1 MKNKKV
7 ILAFSG
13 GLDTSFCVLWLK
25 KQGYDVITL
34 TVDIGGFSKKDKEN
48 IAKQS
53 CLLGSIKH
61 YYIDGKRDFY
71 QKVIS
76 YIIRGNIFRGDVYP
90 LCAGPERLIIAEKL
104 AQLAKK
110 EQAEAVSHGSTGA
123 GNDQVRFD
131 MALKVLSP
139 KAKIIAPVRELGIKR
154 EDELKVLQEK
164 KIPIPTVSKSYS
176 VNKGMLGVTIGG
188 KETQGS
194 WVSPP
199 DEVYPG
205 ITPIGQTPNTPA
217 DFILSFQ
224 KGLPVAV
231 DRKKLTGIAIMDY
244 LTNLGGIHGVGKNI
258 HLGNTIIGIKGRIA
272 FAAPAI
278 TILIKTHKELEKL
291 VLTKWQLFWK
301 DHLADVYGNFLHEA
315 LYFDPVMRD
324 IEALIDS
331 SQKHVTG
338 KVKVKLFK
346 GNIIIEGYKSPYSL
360 INPKVAIYGEENA
373 LWTGAEAAGFSKIYG
388 LQSILAAYAK
398 KIGGG
403 YEK

>member
-1 MKNKKV
+1 
-7 ILAFSG
+7 
-13 GLDTSFCVLWLK
+13 
-25 KQGYDVITL
+25 
-34 TVDIGGFSKKDKEN
+34 
-48 IAKQS
+48 
-53 CLLGSIKH
+53 
-61 YYIDGKRDFY
+61 
-71 QKVIS
+71 
-76 YIIRGNIFRGDVYP
+76 
-90 LCAGPERLIIAEKL
+90 
-104 AQLAKK
+104 
-110 EQAEAVSHGSTGA
+110 
-123 GNDQVRFD
+123 
-131 MALKVLSP
+131 
-139 KAKIIAPVRELGIKR
+139 
-154 EDELKVLQEK
+154 
-164 KIPIPTVSKSYS
+164 
-176 VNKGMLGVTIGG
+176 
-188 KETQGS
+188 
-194 WVSPP
+194 
-199 DEVYPG
+199 
-205 ITPIGQTPNTPA
+205 
-217 DFILSFQ
+217 
-224 KGLPVAV
+224 
-231 DRKKLTGIAIMDY
+231 MDY